1 MVQYKSDCVSLKS
14 IEIYDT
20 ILTFLMVGRWSL
32 THISL
37 QETIT
42 RGVNPLIQQWMGSVT
57 TQQLNTF
64 VPTITVT
71 EDQVTHYI
79 IKKSKRFK
87 DIALILS
94 IM

>member
-1 MVQYKSDCVSLKS
+1 MIFKS
-14 IEIYDT
+14 
-20 ILTFLMVGRWSL
+20 
-32 THISL
+32 ISL

-57 TQQLNTF
+57 TQQLNSF

-79 IKKSKRFK
+79 IKKSKRPTPETPMETSPIIQSPGASAM
-87 DIALILS
+87 DSPQVWLLLW
-94 IM
+94 